1 LIKRKSYLNKIKPF
15 MNKRIIKVLTG
26 IRRCGKSTILEQL
39 VEELKNE
46 GVNEENII
54 LINFELERYFN
65 IRNVDQLSDYI
76 DNLAKDNNERK
87 YLFLDE
93 IQDVENWE
101 RLINSYLAEDK
112 FDIYITGSN
121 AKLLSSEL
129 ATYLSGRY
137 VEIKIY
143 PFSFSEFLKYKQF
156 KYKKTNKINYQ
167 KNNKIK
173 DLFYEYL
180 IFGAMPSTLEF
191 KNKEKIQ
198 LLRDIYNSIILKDV
212 VKRNEIRDVDL
223 LDRII
228 RFTMM
233 NVGQLFSAKSIVK
246 YLKKDRVNIST
257 RTIYNYLS
265 YIEDAGLI
273 NKVKRED
280 LIGKKILNYIEK
292 FYVVDLGF
300 RQLLFGNNE
309 RDIGQSLENIVYNEL
324 LGRGYDITI
333 GKFKDKEVDFVCKK
347 HNKMIYIQVS
357 YILADENTIK
367 REFEPLMKIKDNYQK
382 YVISMDEFNMSRDG
396 IQHINIIDF
405 LTGDLI

>member
-1 LIKRKSYLNKIKPF
+1 
-15 MNKRIIKVLTG
+15 M
-26 IRRCGKSTILEQL
+26 
-39 VEELKNE
+39 
-46 GVNEENII
+46 
-54 LINFELERYFN
+54 NFELEQYFN
-65 IRNVDQLSDYI
+65 IRNIKQLSDYI
-76 DNLAKDNNERK
+76 NKLVKNNNEKK

-121 AKLLSSEL
+121 AKLLSGEL

-143 PFSFSEFLKYKQF
+143 PFSFSEFLKYQQLKHA
-156 KYKKTNKINYQ
+156 

-173 DLFYEYL
+173 NLFYEYL
-180 IFGAMPSTLEF
+180 RFGAMPSTLEF
-191 KNKEKIQ
+191 KDNEKIQ

-228 RFTMM
+228 RFIMA
-233 NVGQLFSAKSIVK
+233 NIGQLFSANSIVK
-246 YLKKDRVNIST
+246 YLKKENVNMST
-257 RTIYNYLS
+257 KTIYNYLT

-300 RQLLFGNNE
+300 RQMLFGNNE

-324 LGRGYDITI
+324 IRRGYDITI

-347 HNKMIYIQVS
+347 SKQTIYIQVS
-357 YILADENTIK
+357 YILLDRNTIK
-367 REFEPLMKIKDNYQK
+367 REFEPLMKIKDNYSK
-382 YVISMDEFNMSRDG
+382 YVISMDEFDMFREG
-396 IQHINIIDF
+396 IQHINMIDF
-405 LTGDLI
+405 LAGDLT